1 VSARTRTRSAGRV
14 SALFIKPDRG
24 EPMEPVDAGTAR
36 RGSGLVGDCHAKPL
50 GPRQVLVV
58 REEEL
63 EDLDVAPWQVRA
75 NIALRGLS
83 APDLE
88 SGRVLRFERGPQ
100 VRITH
105 ECEVCKVLRKYVRPE
120 VFASLP
126 GRRGSLGV
134 IVRGGQIE
142 PGDRVSMSRVCYPE
156 VPERIYDRLA
166 WVLARVPRGR
176 VVTYDTLIDLVGAS
190 RPYFRV
196 LPTYLKRAHANR
208 LPAHRVLTSAGELTG
223 RIPAQKRSLRAEG
236 VCFDAT
242 GHLRDPA
249 RRWYGRDLYLSR

>member
-1 VSARTRTRSAGRV
+1 MSARTRTRPAGRV
-14 SALFIKPDRG
+14 SALFIKPERG
-24 EPMEPVDAGTAR
+24 EPMEPVEAGRAR
-36 RGSGLVGDCHAKPL
+36 RGSGLIGDCHAKPL

-75 NIALRGLS
+75 NIALRGLG
-83 APDLE
+83 ARDLA

-120 VFASLP
+120 VFANLP

-134 IVRGGQIE
+134 IIRGGQIE
-142 PGDRVSMSRVCYPE
+142 PGDRVGISRVRYPE

-176 VVTYDTLIDLVGAS
+176 VVMYDTLIELVGAS

-196 LPTYLKRAHANR
+196 LPTYVKRAHANR
-208 LPAHRVLTSAGELTG
+208 LPAHRVLTSAAALTG
-223 RIPAQKRSLRAEG
+223 RIPGQENSLRREG
-236 VCFDAT
+236 VNFDAT
-242 GHLRDPA
+242 GHLQDPGL
-249 RRWYGRDLYLSR
+249 RWEGKDLYLRR